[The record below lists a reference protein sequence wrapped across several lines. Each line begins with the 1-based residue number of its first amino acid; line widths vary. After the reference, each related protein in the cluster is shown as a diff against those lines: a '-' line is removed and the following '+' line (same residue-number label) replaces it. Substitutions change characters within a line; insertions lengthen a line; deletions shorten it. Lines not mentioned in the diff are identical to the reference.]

1 MNTLETICAN
11 RKKQVEAN
19 KALYPFAL
27 LEKSPYFQAEV
38 VSLAHYLT
46 RPGSSGVIAEFKRK
60 SPSKG
65 TINAYA
71 DVKQTT
77 ISYMQGGA
85 AALSV
90 LTESDH
96 FGGKDADLTE
106 ARKANYCPILRK
118 DFIVD
123 PYQIVEA
130 RSIGADAILLIA
142 AVHTKDSMQ
151 SLYNTAIDLGLE
163 ILIEIHSEE
172 ELDKLPSGDFILG
185 VNNRNLKTMEVELKT
200 SLDMASKIDASQ
212 TRISES
218 GIHSPKDLITLRE
231 AGYQGFLIGEAF
243 MRTEEPGLELARFVS
258 SIKSMA

>member
-1 MNTLETICAN
+1 MNTLESICAN
-11 RKKQVEAN
+11 RKKQVEEN
-19 KALYPFAL
+19 RSLYPIAL
-27 LEKSPYFQAEV
+27 LEKSPYFNAEV

-46 RPGSSGVIAEFKRK
+46 RQGSSGVIAEFKRK

-65 TINAYA
+65 MINAYA

-85 AALSV
+85 AALSI
-90 LTESDH
+90 LTETDH

-123 PYQIVEA
+123 AYQIVEA
-130 RSIGADAILLIA
+130 RSIGADAVLLIA
-142 AVHTKDSMQ
+142 AVHSKDDLK
-151 SLYNTAIDLGLE
+151 SLHLSARDLGLE
-163 ILIEIHSEE
+163 VLIEVHSAE
-172 ELDKLPSGDFILG
+172 ELDKLPAGDFILG
-185 VNNRNLKTMEVELKT
+185 VNNRDLKTMEVDLQT
-200 SLDMASKIDASQ
+200 SIQLASQ
-212 TRISES
+212 IGAGQTKISES
-218 GIHSPKDLITLRE
+218 GIHSPKDLMTLRE

-258 SIKSMA
+258 SSKSMA

>member
-1 MNTLETICAN
+1 MSILNEICAN

-19 KALYPFAL
+19 KALYPTAL
-27 LEKSPYFQAEV
+27 LEKSPYFQADV

-65 TINAYA
+65 IINAYA

-90 LTESDH
+90 LTEPDH

-106 ARKANYCPILRK
+106 TRKANYCPILRK

-123 PYQIVEA
+123 EYQIVESRA
-130 RSIGADAILLIA
+130 IGADAILLIA
-142 AVHTKDSMQ
+142 SVHSKDDLKSLHQ
-151 SLYNTAIDLGLE
+151 SARDLGLE
-163 ILIEIHSEE
+163 VLIEVHSEE
-172 ELDKLPSGDFILG
+172 ELEKLPAGDFILG
-185 VNNRNLKTMEVELKT
+185 VNNRDLKSMEVDLQT
-200 SLDMASKIDASQ
+200 SIQLISQIDSD
-212 TRISES
+212 RPLISES
-218 GIHSPKDLITLRE
+218 GIHSPEDLVALRE

-258 SIKSMA
+258 SIKSIA